1 MARGKDGGGS
11 FAADKWAVT
20 GGRVRASRG
29 EEGRRREA
37 EEGDERGRTTTKPMG
52 EGRTE
57 KEMIFSRGVGAPR
70 AATAARNQAC
80 GTEGAIFFFFRMYKA
95 KHQRRAGLISSLND
109 GGDSGNNQGLTY
121 NLFQFRR
128 EPSNSFWFCAT
139 GTKAL
144 QTFCFE
150 IVIC

>member
-57 KEMIFSRGVGAPR
+57 KEMIFSHGVGSAQSCHRSKKPGKAPAMR
-70 AATAARNQAC
+70 
-80 GTEGAIFFFFRMYKA
+80 
-95 KHQRRAGLISSLND
+95 HSSED
-109 GGDSGNNQGLTY
+109 GRLS
-121 NLFQFRR
+121 
-128 EPSNSFWFCAT
+128 
-139 GTKAL
+139 
-144 QTFCFE
+144 
-150 IVIC
+150 